1 MTARPVHW
9 HEGMFLLPQH
19 LQAGQRHSTHFAQLG
34 DKWNLH
40 YSWGLRVCEL
50 DLDALANNRLVV
62 RALRA
67 RLRDGTLIAI
77 PEDGQ
82 LPAVDLKAA
91 LEGTPSVRVF
101 LAVPVFDLSR
111 ANVANDSTDDKARY
125 LVDTQE
131 LEDESTGL
139 HPQPV
144 TIRRL
149 NLKLLLSTQDH
160 SGYETVPIA
169 QFKKADRA
177 QALPEL
183 DTDYIPPLLACDAWK
198 PLAHDILEGLYDRI
212 GAQLTQQAN
221 LVVTRRIS
229 LDTQAPGDRLLLEQL
244 RALNEAFALLRIM
257 VFAQGVHP
265 FTAYLELCCLVGR
278 MVIFSKKL
286 GPRTP
291 ADLPLYDHDNLGLC
305 FRTIQQYIHDIR
317 DFRPADY
324 QERPFVRAQ
333 ERMEVGLERDW
344 LENSWQM
351 FVGVVSSLTT
361 QQIVHLLSPA
371 GTDMKIASA
380 SQVDEIFNAGR
391 LGLKFVHS
399 SQPPVALPA
408 IPGLVYFQVD
418 PQAQPAV
425 WQDVREK
432 LSLAVRVGGTVRN
445 PSLSGETNE
454 LAIRD
459 RTGQNVSL
467 KFTLYVVRKS
477 NN

>member
-19 LQAGQRHSTHFAQLG
+19 LQAAQRHGTHFAQLG
-34 DKWNLH
+34 DKWNQH
-40 YSWGLRVCEL
+40 YSWGLRACDL

-62 RALRA
+62 RTLRA
-67 RLRDGTLIAI
+67 RLGDGTLIAI
-77 PEDGQ
+77 PEDGL

-91 LEGTPSVRVF
+91 LERTPQVRVF

-111 ANVANDSTDDKARY
+111 ANVATGGPDDKARY

-149 NLKLLLSTQDH
+149 NLKLLLSTQDRA
-160 SGYETVPIA
+160 GYETVPIA

-183 DTDYIPPLLACDAWK
+183 DGEYIPPLLACDAWK
-198 PLAHDILEGLYDRI
+198 PLAHDILEGIYDRI
-212 GAQLTQQAN
+212 GALLTQQAA

-229 LDTQAPGDRLLLEQL
+229 LESQAPGDRLLLEQL

-265 FTAYLELCCLVGR
+265 FAAYLELCCLVGR
-278 MVIFSKKL
+278 MVIFSKKS

-291 ADLPLYDHDNLGLC
+291 ADLPLYDHDNLGHC
-305 FRTIQQYIHDIR
+305 FRSIQRYMHDIL

-324 QERPFVRAQ
+324 QERPFVRVQ
-333 ERMEVGLERDW
+333 ERMEVRLDREW
-344 LENSWQM
+344 LEPTWQM
-351 FVGVVSSLTT
+351 FVGVESMLTT
-361 QQIVHLLSPA
+361 EQCVHLLSPK
-371 GTDMKIASA
+371 GLDMKIASA
-380 SQVDEIFNAGR
+380 SQVDQIFDGGR
-391 LGLKFVHS
+391 LGLNFVHNS
-399 SQPPVALPA
+399 RPPVVLPNV
-408 IPGLVYFQVD
+408 PGLVYFQVD
-418 PQAQPAV
+418 PQAQPTV
-425 WQDVREK
+425 WHDVKDK
-432 LSLAVRVGGTVRN
+432 LTLAVRVGGIVKNPKDASNELTVRA
-445 PSLSGETNE
+445 SSSQ
-454 LAIRD
+454 AAA
-459 RTGQNVSL
+459 L
-467 KFTLYVVRKS
+467 KFALYVVRRS
-477 NN
+477 NG